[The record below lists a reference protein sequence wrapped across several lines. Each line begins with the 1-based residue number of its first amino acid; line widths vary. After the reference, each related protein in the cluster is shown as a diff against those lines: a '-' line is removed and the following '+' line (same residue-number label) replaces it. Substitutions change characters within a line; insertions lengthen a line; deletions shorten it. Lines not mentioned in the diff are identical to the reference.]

1 MGFRPSLNAE
11 KLTAYVARQLEN
23 FFPDGT
29 VAASDLRPALEDAL
43 DRLERCFTGVKVKYY
58 RDGGDILFD
67 HLHTD
72 QYAAFLYLLSNSIL
86 RRNGNPRLAGKV
98 YALNKTL
105 HGLDI
110 FYEVELPE
118 IFCFQHPVGTVLG
131 RAKYSN
137 YLFVYQ
143 RCSTGAK
150 AGVYPRLGEGVVLF
164 PGSAVIG
171 DCAVGENVWLSAG
184 TLVMSQD
191 IPGSHIVFGTSP
203 KIVLKSTRRDVRR
216 ELFGARN

>member
-1 MGFRPSLNAE
+1 MDA
-11 KLTAYVARQLEN
+11 KQLTAYVARQLEN

-29 VAASDLRPALEDAL
+29 VATSDLRLALGDAL
-43 DRLERCFTGVKVKYY
+43 DRLERCFAGVKVKYY
-58 RDGGDILFD
+58 RDGGDIAFD
-67 HLHTD
+67 HRHTD
-72 QYAAFLYLLSNSIL
+72 QYAAFLYLLSNSIF
-86 RRNGNPRLAGKV
+86 RRNGSLHLAGKV
-98 YALNKTL
+98 YALNKAL
-105 HGLDI
+105 HGLDA

-131 RAKYSN
+131 RARYSN

-171 DCAVGENVWLSAG
+171 DCAVGDNVWVSTGA
-184 TLVMSQD
+184 LVMSQD
-191 IPGSHIVFGTSP
+191 VPDSHIVFGTSP
-203 KIVLKSTRRDVRR
+203 KLVLKPTRRDVQR
-216 ELFGARN
+216 EMFGTLR